1 MRTRRCTLDSRSFL
15 SDNESR
21 DTLPSTSSVNSSLLP
36 LSAAAAAAAATTT
49 VVTPGD
55 LTGLPLLKSNVWEYF
70 ERCIN
75 VTRLKAKCLLCAE
88 ELLTPNYRTSNL
100 KRHLAQRHNLKQ
112 FGSILS
118 SRSSTTTVILSKIE
132 KKKGLANICAQSSQY
147 RGMEYPCANID
158 MQDRLISLV
167 NAGIPDGKS
176 ELELKNNGFK
186 SGRAYKL
193 IQKEQQQLLNVVE
206 NSEFFQQKKEIDHIL
221 YKALQPLKVR
231 CNSVINLANKHM
243 TWNPRKTDN
252 DDVRLSDRIIL
263 QNRQR
268 SSSTKNVIGVSS
280 EPYLDLIFNP
290 FNKRQWNYLS
300 LDHLLDYLIIR
311 VTDKGNNFY
320 IDSVGEFEQK
330 AGKFFSDTN
339 AFIELSYNPFNE
351 ILNKVIQLLN
361 TLRGKDL
368 IRKWQYE
375 QMMPDRTKCELA
387 HLYFNPKTHKDGIPV
402 RPIES
407 TIHAANT
414 KISKFFD
421 KILRPIFDYKCKD
434 TTIIDVLL

>member
-193 IQKEQQQLLNVVE
+193 IQKEQQQLLNVV
-206 NSEFFQQKKEIDHIL
+206 I
-221 YKALQPLKVR
+221 
-231 CNSVINLANKHM
+231 
-243 TWNPRKTDN
+243 
-252 DDVRLSDRIIL
+252 
-263 QNRQR
+263 
-268 SSSTKNVIGVSS
+268 
-280 EPYLDLIFNP
+280 
-290 FNKRQWNYLS
+290 
-300 LDHLLDYLIIR
+300 
-311 VTDKGNNFY
+311 
-320 IDSVGEFEQK
+320 
-330 AGKFFSDTN
+330 
-339 AFIELSYNPFNE
+339 NE
-351 ILNKVIQLLN
+351 ICL
-361 TLRGKDL
+361 
-368 IRKWQYE
+368 
-375 QMMPDRTKCELA
+375 
-387 HLYFNPKTHKDGIPV
+387 H
-402 RPIES
+402 
-407 TIHAANT
+407 
-414 KISKFFD
+414 
-421 KILRPIFDYKCKD
+421 
-434 TTIIDVLL
+434 